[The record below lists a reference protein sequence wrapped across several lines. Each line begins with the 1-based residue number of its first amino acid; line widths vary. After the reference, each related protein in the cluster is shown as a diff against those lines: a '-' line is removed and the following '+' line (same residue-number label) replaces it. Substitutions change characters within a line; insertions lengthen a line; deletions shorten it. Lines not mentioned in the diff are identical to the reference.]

1 MPDNVT
7 EERPPDDAELLQHL
21 VGDEMQ
27 KTKKQQRRAR
37 TDFDI
42 FWDDCSKEVKRET
55 NPDNKA

>member
-37 TDFDI
+37 TDLDI